1 LEAYDYAFLRETD
14 DKAEKILI
22 EQKAK
27 IEIARKL
34 IKRNLT
40 NEEIAEDTG
49 LTLEQV
55 EQLRNKK

>member
-40 NEEIAEDTG
+40 N
-49 LTLEQV
+49 
-55 EQLRNKK
+55 

>member
-1 LEAYDYAFLRETD
+1 MEAYDYAFLRETD